1 MALAERHK
9 EIRSALRGVD
19 GFLITDIVNVRYLSG
34 FTGSSGFIIL
44 AKGRGGEGAFVTDSR
59 YALQAEREIEGLK
72 IYIEKRPAPRAVRA
86 LARKLGIRDLGV
98 EDTVSI
104 GMFNA
109 LSSRDLRLKAFR
121 DPARALRA
129 VKEAGEVASIR
140 EAVRRAEAAF
150 LEVRPYIRAGR
161 RESEVAWRLEERLR
175 KKGCRRIPFDIIVA
189 SGPNSALPHAR
200 AAERKLSAG
209 DLVVVDWGGEAGGYF
224 SDMTRT
230 LLIRGKDAARKK
242 EIHRLVFEA
251 QRKAIRAVRPGA
263 GSPEIDSA
271 ARDVI
276 KKAGYGRNFGHGLGH
291 GVGLEVHELP
301 RISPTSK
308 DRLKEGMVFTVE
320 PGVYVP
326 GLGGVRI
333 EDMVLVTQGGA
344 EVLTSLP
351 RGLDVSG

>member
-1 MALAERHK
+1 MALAERRK
-9 EIRSALRGVD
+9 GMRSALRSVD
-19 GFLITDIVNVRYLSG
+19 GFLITDMVNVRYLSG

-44 AKGRGGEGAFVTDSR
+44 SKGKGNEGVFVSDFR
-59 YALQAEREIEGLK
+59 YALQAEREVKGLK
-72 IYIEKRPAPRAVRA
+72 IYIEKRPAPRAVGV
-86 LARKLGIRDLGV
+86 LARKLGIRNLGV
-98 EDTVSI
+98 EDTVSV
-104 GMFNA
+104 GLFNA
-109 LSSRDLRLKAFR
+109 LKSRDLRLKAFR
-121 DPARALRA
+121 DPVRKLRA
-129 VKEAGEVASIR
+129 IKDAGEVASIR

-161 RESEVAWRLEERLR
+161 REREVAWRLEERLR

-200 AAERKLSAG
+200 AAERRMAAG

-230 LLIRGKDAARKK
+230 LLIRGKDTARKR

-251 QRKAIRAVRPGA
+251 QRKAIRAVRPGV
-263 GSPEIDSA
+263 SSLKIDSA

-276 KKAGYGRNFGHGLGH
+276 KKAGHGRHFGHGLGH

-301 RISPTSK
+301 RISPARK
-308 DRLKEGMVFTVE
+308 DRVKEGMVFTVE

-326 GLGGVRI
+326 GLGGVRV
-333 EDMVLVTQGGA
+333 EDMVLVKQGGA
-344 EVLTSLP
+344 EMLTSIP
-351 RGLDVSG
+351 RRLDVAG

>member
-1 MALAERHK
+1 M
-9 EIRSALRGVD
+9 RSALRGVD
-19 GFLITDIVNVRYLSG
+19 GFLITDMVNVRYLSG
-34 FTGSSGFIIL
+34 FTGSAGFIVL
-44 AKGRGGEGAFVTDSR
+44 AKNKGGEGTFVTDSR
-59 YALQAEREIEGLK
+59 YALQAEREVEGLK
-72 IYIEKRPAPRAVRA
+72 IHIEKRPAPRAVEA
-86 LARKLGIRDLGV
+86 LARKLGIRTLGV
-98 EDTVSI
+98 EDTISV
-104 GMFNA
+104 GVFNA
-109 LSSRDLRLKAFR
+109 LSSRSLRLKAFR
-121 DPARALRA
+121 DPVRTLRA
-129 VKEAGEVASIR
+129 VKEAGEVANIR

-161 RESEVAWRLEERLR
+161 REREIAWRLEERLR

-230 LLIRGKDAARKK
+230 LLIRGKDTARKR
-242 EIHRLVFEA
+242 EIHRIVLEA
-251 QRKAIRAVRPGA
+251 QRKAITAVRPGI
-263 GSPEIDSA
+263 SSLEIDSA

-276 KKAGYGRNFGHGLGH
+276 KRAGYGRHFGHGLGH

-301 RISPTSK
+301 RISPVRK
-308 DRLKEGMVFTVE
+308 ARLREGMVFTVE

-333 EDMVLVTQGGA
+333 EDMVLLRQVGA